1 MKSSKKVSILSLLVI
16 LSSLASCNGNL
27 PGSTA
32 SPVTP
37 NSTISPTTPKPTPSS
52 TVTKEEFNITTD
64 VDDGATISG
73 LPKKASEGDEVEFQV
88 ELKEEKEIS
97 YVTIDGEN
105 IITPENGVYKFV
117 MPAHAV
123 TVKAVTQDMRYAVNV
138 EQIAG
143 ATIAVSSTL
152 AKKGETI
159 KVRIA
164 ITDLTKESPMVKA
177 GDIDVPMALVENE
190 TKTFEG
196 SFVEP
201 GSDVSLLVTLSDA
214 PAEYTILD
222 KAGDGAV
229 VVNAPKTAKAGD
241 KVTFSMALDS
251 GFEFAGEVKVTAG
264 VNEVEVMANDDG
276 TYSFVMPA
284 SSVTISQETAASIY
298 KINATI
304 GEHLEVDVPDYATY
318 NSKVEFVV
326 PSTNEYE
333 VDKVTLDNVELVA
346 DEEGKYSFT
355 MKDKTV
361 SLVVTEKER
370 FAPIILNN
378 SKHLMM
384 TAYTHDEKANTYTP
398 VTQVR
403 WGEKLYIKVT
413 PKSGV
418 NEGDYGIDKLE
429 VKLGENDTRALYT
442 NSDGYYYNPSAV
454 VSDMTYGLQF
464 TLTEVE
470 AIFDANH
477 VIVGSHAGA
486 YINYSYSSGV
496 SLTKT
501 KSNLVADR
509 FGNISFPSSSYS
521 ATTTKITS
529 VDDTTKTFKMEST
542 DYEGGWTDN
551 GLIYIL
557 STSTY
562 NNLTYDLVFL
572 QGSTSSNL
580 ETEYLADSKDS
591 TPTKYIARLKND
603 TKDIYVYAEKTGSKK
618 ATISEITS
626 IQVAN
631 GLTSFTDEGAIF
643 KATIN
648 GEDKYFINRN
658 GLLADYSTTNPLT
671 LTGSLGTIT
680 TDGICNATVTKDGN
694 TIDATYSMDG
704 ESLTI
709 IIDGKKHTLKVDTTT
724 NTYQELKFSAGLYI
738 GGKVSSSHSY
748 YKMELTTDFKGKWES
763 GNSSAI
769 TFNDDQTFTFNS
781 YKVLL
786 SDNKDLALV
795 RESSN
800 TYLLSKDIT
809 EYSASSVGMEI
820 VGLTSGTLKTG
831 EKFVAD
837 IYDANTSSSSLV
849 KKAVYFD
856 GTNYVFGSIKNNT
869 AIDTKGISFIF
880 VTEDNHEINMKNN
893 NGALEIAIDVSGTY
907 TDTDTE
913 NNHGELILSN
923 DGTGTLN
930 NVAITYEVNSK
941 DEVTVKE
948 GNTTYTISLAN
959 STYTITNTE
968 VLVLPAFA
976 GQTFKGKID
985 YIYDDGYDYTD
996 SQTYDAY
1003 IKFSS
1008 SEKTLSFSAG
1018 DGASASNVEGGL
1030 YLNNKNVEYTYD
1042 ETSKE
1047 ITVALKYNN
1056 NAHTV
1061 VFVYDSTKNTLT
1073 PKSQV
1078 AFEGS
1083 ESFYIRAYSD
1093 YAFTK
1098 VA

>member
-27 PGSTA
+27 PGSAATPA
-32 SPVTP
+32 TP

-164 ITDLTKESPMVKA
+164 ITDSAKESPMVKA
-177 GDIDVPMALVENE
+177 GDIDVPMALVENG

-214 PAEYTILD
+214 PAEYAILD

-264 VNEVEVMANDDG
+264 DTEVEVMANDDG

-304 GEHLEVDVPDYATY
+304 GEHLDVDVPDYAAY

-346 DEEGKYSFT
+346 DEKGKYSFA
-355 MKDKTV
+355 MKDRAV
-361 SLVVTEKER
+361 NLVVTEKER
-370 FAPIILNN
+370 FAPVILNN
-378 SKHLMM
+378 SEHLMM
-384 TAYTHDEKANTYTP
+384 TAYTHDEEANTYTP
-398 VTQVR
+398 VTQVK

-413 PKSGV
+413 PKTGV
-418 NEGDYGIDKLE
+418 NEGDYGIDKVE
-429 VKLGENDTRALYT
+429 VKLSENDTRALYT

-454 VSDMTYGLQF
+454 VSNMTYGLQF

-470 AIFDANH
+470 PIFGANQ

-496 SLTKT
+496 SLAKT

-529 VDDTTKTFKMEST
+529 VDDTTKTFKMESS

-603 TKDIYVYAEKTGSKK
+603 TKDIYVYAEKTGGKK
-618 ATISEITS
+618 ATISEINS

-658 GLLADYSTTNPLT
+658 GLLTDYSTTNPLT

-694 TIDATYSMDG
+694 TINTTYSMDG

-709 IIDGKKHTLKVDTTT
+709 IIDGKKHTLKVDTAT

-748 YKMELTTDFKGKWES
+748 YKMQLTADFKGKWES
-763 GNSSAI
+763 GSNSAI
-769 TFNDDQTFTFNS
+769 TFNDDQTFTFSS

-795 RESSN
+795 RDSNN

-809 EYSASSVGMEI
+809 EYSSDSVGMEI
-820 VGLTSGTLKTG
+820 VGLTDGTLKTG

-869 AIDTKGISFIF
+869 TIDTKGTSFIF
-880 VTEDNHEINMKNN
+880 ITEDNHEISMKNN

-913 NNHGELILSN
+913 NNHGELILSK

-930 NVAITYEVNSK
+930 NVAITYEVTSK
-941 DEVTVKE
+941 DVITVKE

-968 VLVLPAFA
+968 ALVLPAFA

-985 YIYDDGYDYTD
+985 YFDEYSEEYDTVP
-996 SQTYDAY
+996 YDAY

-1008 SEKTLSFSAG
+1008 SGKTLSFSAG
-1018 DGASASNVEGGL
+1018 DGASASNVEGGE

-1047 ITVALKYNN
+1047 ITVALNGQ
-1056 NAHTV
+1056 TV

-1078 AFEGS
+1078 DFE
-1083 ESFYIRAYSD
+1083 ESFFIRTYSD

>member
-32 SPVTP
+32 TPTTP

-159 KVRIA
+159 KVRVA
-164 ITDLTKESPMVKA
+164 ITDSAKESPVVKA

-196 SFVEP
+196 SFVQP

-214 PAEYTILD
+214 PAEYAILD

-264 VNEVEVMANDDG
+264 DNKVEVMANDDG

-304 GEHLEVDVPDYATY
+304 GEHLEIDVPDYAAY

-346 DEEGKYSFT
+346 DEKGKYSFA
-355 MKDKTV
+355 MKERAV
-361 SLVVTEKER
+361 NLVVTEKER
-370 FAPIILNN
+370 FAPVILNN
-378 SKHLMM
+378 SEHLMM
-384 TAYTHDEKANTYTP
+384 TAYTHDEEANTYTP
-398 VTQVR
+398 VTQVK

-413 PKSGV
+413 PKAGV
-418 NEGDYGIDKLE
+418 NEGDYGIDKVE

-470 AIFDANH
+470 PIFGANH

-496 SLTKT
+496 SLAKT

-529 VDDTTKTFKMEST
+529 VDDITKTFKMEST
-542 DYEGGWTDN
+542 NYEGGWTDN

-603 TKDIYVYAEKTGSKK
+603 TKDIYVYAEKTGGKK

-658 GLLADYSTTNPLT
+658 GLLTDYSTTNPLT

-694 TIDATYSMDG
+694 TINTTYSMNG

-709 IIDGKKHTLKVDTTT
+709 IIDGKKHTLKVDTAT

-748 YKMELTTDFKGKWES
+748 YKMQLTTDFKGKWES
-763 GNSSAI
+763 GSNSAI
-769 TFNDDQTFTFNS
+769 TFNDDQTFTFSS

-795 RESSN
+795 RDSNN

-809 EYSASSVGMEI
+809 EYSSDSVGMEI
-820 VGLTSGTLKTG
+820 VGLTDGTLKTG

-869 AIDTKGISFIF
+869 TIDTKGTSFIF
-880 VTEDNHEINMKNN
+880 ITEDNHEISMKNN
-893 NGALEIAIDVSGTY
+893 NGALQIAIDVSGTY

-913 NNHGELILSN
+913 NNHGELILSK

-930 NVAITYEVNSK
+930 NVAITYEVTSK
-941 DEVTVKE
+941 DVITVKE

-968 VLVLPAFA
+968 ALVLPAFA

-985 YIYDDGYDYTD
+985 YFDEYSEEYDTVP
-996 SQTYDAY
+996 YDAY

-1008 SEKTLSFSAG
+1008 SGKTLSFSAG
-1018 DGASASNVEGGL
+1018 DGASASNVEGGE

-1047 ITVALKYNN
+1047 ITVALNGQ
-1056 NAHTV
+1056 TV
-1061 VFVYDSTKNTLT
+1061 VFVYDSAKNTLT

-1078 AFEGS
+1078 DFE
-1083 ESFYIRAYSD
+1083 ESFFIRTYPD

>member
-32 SPVTP
+32 TPATP

-159 KVRIA
+159 KVRVA
-164 ITDLTKESPMVKA
+164 ITDSAKESPVVKA

-196 SFVEP
+196 SFVQP

-214 PAEYTILD
+214 PAEYAILD

-264 VNEVEVMANDDG
+264 DNKVEVMANDDG

-304 GEHLEVDVPDYATY
+304 GEHLDVDVPDYAAY

-355 MKDKTV
+355 MKDRAV
-361 SLVVTEKER
+361 NLVVTEKER
-370 FAPIILNN
+370 FAPVILNN
-378 SKHLMM
+378 SEHLMM
-384 TAYTHDEKANTYTP
+384 TAYTHDEEANTYTP
-398 VTQVR
+398 VTQVK

-413 PKSGV
+413 PKTGV
-418 NEGDYGIDKLE
+418 NEGDYGIDKVE
-429 VKLGENDTRALYT
+429 VKLSENDTRALYT

-470 AIFDANH
+470 PIFGANH

-496 SLTKT
+496 SLAKT

-529 VDDTTKTFKMEST
+529 VDDTTKTFKMESS

-603 TKDIYVYAEKTGSKK
+603 TKDIYVYAEKTGGKK
-618 ATISEITS
+618 AIISEITS

-658 GLLADYSTTNPLT
+658 GLLTDYSTTNPLT
-671 LTGSLGTIT
+671 LTGSLGAIT

-694 TIDATYSMDG
+694 TINTTYSMDG

-709 IIDGKKHTLKVDTTT
+709 IIDGKKHTLKVDTAT

-748 YKMELTTDFKGKWES
+748 YKMQLTTDFKGKWES
-763 GNSSAI
+763 GSNSAI
-769 TFNDDQTFTFNS
+769 TFNDDQTFTFSS

-795 RESSN
+795 RDSNN

-809 EYSASSVGMEI
+809 EYSSDSVGMEI
-820 VGLTSGTLKTG
+820 VGLTDGTLKTG

-869 AIDTKGISFIF
+869 TIDTKGTSFIF
-880 VTEDNHEINMKNN
+880 VTEDNHEISMKNN

-913 NNHGELILSN
+913 NNHGELILSK

-930 NVAITYEVNSK
+930 NVAITYEVTSK
-941 DEVTVKE
+941 DVITVKE

-968 VLVLPAFA
+968 ALVLPAFA

-985 YIYDDGYDYTD
+985 YFDEYSEEYDTVP
-996 SQTYDAY
+996 YDAY

-1008 SEKTLSFSAG
+1008 SGKTLSFSAG
-1018 DGASASNVEGGL
+1018 DGASASNVEGGE

-1047 ITVALKYNN
+1047 ITVALNGQ
-1056 NAHTV
+1056 TV
-1061 VFVYDSTKNTLT
+1061 VFVYDSNKNTLT

-1078 AFEGS
+1078 DFE
-1083 ESFYIRAYSD
+1083 ESFFIRTYSD

>member
-1 MKSSKKVSILSLLVI
+1 MKNSKKVSILSLLVI

-27 PGSTA
+27 PGSTT
-32 SPVTP
+32 SPATP

-159 KVRIA
+159 KVRVA
-164 ITDLTKESPMVKA
+164 ITDSAKESPVVKA

-196 SFVEP
+196 SFVQP

-214 PAEYTILD
+214 PAEYAILD
-222 KAGDGAV
+222 KAGDSAV

-264 VNEVEVMANDDG
+264 DNKVEVMANDDG

-304 GEHLEVDVPDYATY
+304 GEHLEIDVPDYAAY

-346 DEEGKYSFT
+346 DEKGKYSFT
-355 MKDKTV
+355 MKERAV
-361 SLVVTEKER
+361 NLVVTEKER
-370 FAPIILNN
+370 FAPVILNN
-378 SKHLMM
+378 SEHLMM
-384 TAYTHDEKANTYTP
+384 TAYTHDEEANTYTP
-398 VTQVR
+398 VTQVK

-413 PKSGV
+413 PKAGV
-418 NEGDYGIDKLE
+418 NEGDYGIDKVE

-470 AIFDANH
+470 PIFGANH

-496 SLTKT
+496 SLAKT

-529 VDDTTKTFKMEST
+529 VDDITKTFKMEST
-542 DYEGGWTDN
+542 NYEGGWTDN

-603 TKDIYVYAEKTGSKK
+603 TKDIYVYAEKTGGKK

-658 GLLADYSTTNPLT
+658 GLLTDYSTTNPLT

-694 TIDATYSMDG
+694 TINTTYSMNG

-709 IIDGKKHTLKVDTTT
+709 IIDGKKHTLKVDTAT

-748 YKMELTTDFKGKWES
+748 YKMQLTTDFKGKWES
-763 GNSSAI
+763 GSNSAI
-769 TFNDDQTFTFNS
+769 TFNDDQTFTFSS

-795 RESSN
+795 RDSNN

-809 EYSASSVGMEI
+809 EYSSDSVGMEI
-820 VGLTSGTLKTG
+820 VGLTDGTLKTG

-869 AIDTKGISFIF
+869 TIDTKGTSFIF
-880 VTEDNHEINMKNN
+880 ITEDNHEISMKNN
-893 NGALEIAIDVSGTY
+893 NGALQIAIDVSGTY

-913 NNHGELILSN
+913 NNHGELILSK

-930 NVAITYEVNSK
+930 NVAITYEVTSK
-941 DEVTVKE
+941 DVITVKE

-968 VLVLPAFA
+968 ALVLPAFA

-985 YIYDDGYDYTD
+985 YFDEYSEEYDTVP
-996 SQTYDAY
+996 YDAY

-1008 SEKTLSFSAG
+1008 SGKTLSFSAG
-1018 DGASASNVEGGL
+1018 DGASASNVEGGE

-1047 ITVALKYNN
+1047 ITVALNGQ
-1056 NAHTV
+1056 TV

-1078 AFEGS
+1078 DFE
-1083 ESFYIRAYSD
+1083 ESFFIRTYPD

>member
-27 PGSTA
+27 PGSTT
-32 SPVTP
+32 SPATP

-73 LPKKASEGDEVEFQV
+73 LPEKASEGDEVEFQV

-164 ITDLTKESPMVKA
+164 ITDSAKESPVVKA
-177 GDIDVPMALVENE
+177 GDIDVPMALVENG

-196 SFVEP
+196 SFVQP

-214 PAEYTILD
+214 PAEYAILD

-264 VNEVEVMANDDG
+264 DNKVEVMANDDG

-304 GEHLEVDVPDYATY
+304 GEHLEIDVPDYAAY

-346 DEEGKYSFT
+346 DEKGKYSFA
-355 MKDKTV
+355 MKDRAV
-361 SLVVTEKER
+361 NLVVTEKER
-370 FAPIILNN
+370 FAPVILNN
-378 SKHLMM
+378 SEHLMM
-384 TAYTHDEKANTYTP
+384 TAYTHDEEANTYTP
-398 VTQVR
+398 VTQVK

-413 PKSGV
+413 PKAGV
-418 NEGDYGIDKLE
+418 NEGDYGIDKVE

-470 AIFDANH
+470 PIFGANH

-496 SLTKT
+496 SLAKT

-529 VDDTTKTFKMEST
+529 VDDITKTFKMEST
-542 DYEGGWTDN
+542 NYEGGWTDN

-603 TKDIYVYAEKTGSKK
+603 TKDIYVYAEKTGGKK
-618 ATISEITS
+618 ATISEINS

-658 GLLADYSTTNPLT
+658 GLLTDYSTTNPLT
-671 LTGSLGTIT
+671 LTGSLGTII
-680 TDGICNATVTKDGN
+680 TDGVCNATVTKDGS
-694 TIDATYSMDG
+694 TIDTTYSMDG

-709 IIDGKKHTLKVDTTT
+709 IIDGKMHTLKVDAAT

-748 YKMELTTDFKGKWES
+748 YKMQLTADFKGKWES
-763 GNSSAI
+763 GSNSAI
-769 TFNDDQTFTFNS
+769 TFNDDQTFTFSS

-795 RESSN
+795 RDSNN

-809 EYSASSVGMEI
+809 EYSSDSVGMEI

-869 AIDTKGISFIF
+869 TIDTKGTSFIF
-880 VTEDNHEINMKNN
+880 ITEDNHEISMKNN

-913 NNHGELILSN
+913 NNHGELILSK

-930 NVAITYEVNSK
+930 NVAITYEVTSK
-941 DEVTVKE
+941 DVITVKE

-968 VLVLPAFA
+968 ALVLPAFA

-985 YIYDDGYDYTD
+985 YFDEYSEEYDTVP
-996 SQTYDAY
+996 YDAY

-1008 SEKTLSFSAG
+1008 SGKTLSFSAG
-1018 DGASASNVEGGL
+1018 DGASASNVEGGE

-1047 ITVALKYNN
+1047 ITVALNGQ
-1056 NAHTV
+1056 TV

-1078 AFEGS
+1078 DFE
-1083 ESFYIRAYSD
+1083 ESFFIRTYSD

>member
-32 SPVTP
+32 SPATP

-138 EQIAG
+138 EQIVG

-159 KVRIA
+159 KVRVA
-164 ITDLTKESPMVKA
+164 ITDSTKESPMVKA

-201 GSDVSLLVTLSDA
+201 GSEVSLLVTLSDA
-214 PAEYTILD
+214 PAEYAILD

-264 VNEVEVMANDDG
+264 DNEVEVIANDDG

-284 SSVTISQETAASIY
+284 SSVTISQETTESIY

-304 GEHLEVDVPDYATY
+304 GEHLEVDVPDYAAY

-355 MKDKTV
+355 MKDRAV

-370 FAPIILNN
+370 FAPIVLNN
-378 SKHLMM
+378 SEHLMM
-384 TAYTHDEKANTYTP
+384 TAYKHDEEANTYTP

-413 PKSGV
+413 PKAGV
-418 NEGDYGIDKLE
+418 NEGDYGIDKVE
-429 VKLGENDTRALYT
+429 VKLSDNDTRALYT
-442 NSDGYYYNPSAV
+442 NSDGYYYNSSAV

-470 AIFDANH
+470 PIFGVNH

-496 SLTKT
+496 SLAKT

-529 VDDTTKTFKMEST
+529 ADDTTKTFKMEST
-542 DYEGGWTDN
+542 NYEGGWTDN

-557 STSTY
+557 STSIY

-643 KATIN
+643 KATIK

-658 GLLADYSTTNPLT
+658 GLLTDYSTTNPLT
-671 LTGSLGTIT
+671 LTGSLGTIA
-680 TDGICNATVTKDGN
+680 TDGICNATVTKDDN
-694 TIDATYSMDG
+694 TINTTYSMDG

-709 IIDGKKHTLKVDTTT
+709 IIDGKEHTLKVDIAT

-763 GNSSAI
+763 GSNSVI
-769 TFNDDQTFTFNS
+769 TFNDDQTFTFSS

-795 RESSN
+795 RDGNN
-800 TYLLSKDIT
+800 TYLLSKNIT
-809 EYSASSVGMEI
+809 TYSASSVGMEI
-820 VGLTSGTLKTG
+820 VGLTDGTLKTG

-869 AIDTKGISFIF
+869 TIDTKGTSFIF
-880 VTEDNHEINMKNN
+880 VTEDNHEISMKNN

-930 NVAITYEVNSK
+930 NVAITYEVTSK
-941 DEVTVKE
+941 DVITVKQ
-948 GNTTYTISLAN
+948 GNTTYTISLVN

-968 VLVLPAFA
+968 ALTLPAFA
-976 GQTFKGKID
+976 GQTFQGKID
-985 YIYDDGYDYTD
+985 YYYDDGYDD
-996 SQTYDAY
+996 GGLETYDAY

-1018 DGASASNVEGGL
+1018 DGASASNVEGGQ

-1061 VFVYDSTKNTLT
+1061 VFVYDPTNNTLT

-1078 AFEGS
+1078 EFG
-1083 ESFYIRAYSD
+1083 SFYIRTYSD
-1093 YAFTK
+1093 FAFNK

>member
-27 PGSTA
+27 PGSTV
-32 SPVTP
+32 SPATP

-159 KVRIA
+159 KVRVA
-164 ITDLTKESPMVKA
+164 ITDSTKESPMVKA

-264 VNEVEVMANDDG
+264 GNEVEVMTNDDG

-304 GEHLEVDVPDYATY
+304 GEHLEVDVPDYAAY

-355 MKDKTV
+355 MKDRAV

-370 FAPIILNN
+370 FAPIILND
-378 SKHLMM
+378 SKHLTM

-413 PKSGV
+413 PKAGV
-418 NEGDYGIDKLE
+418 NEGDYGIDKVE

-496 SLTKT
+496 SLAKT

-658 GLLADYSTTNPLT
+658 GLLTDYSTTNPLT

-680 TDGICNATVTKDGN
+680 TDGICNATVTKDDN
-694 TIDATYSMDG
+694 TINTTYSIDG

-709 IIDGKKHTLKVDTTT
+709 IIDGKEHTLKVDIAT

-748 YKMELTTDFKGKWES
+748 YKMQLTTDFKGKWES
-763 GNSSAI
+763 GSNSAI
-769 TFNDDQTFTFNS
+769 TFNDDQTFTFSS

-795 RESSN
+795 RDSSN

-809 EYSASSVGMEI
+809 TYSASNVGMEI
-820 VGLTSGTLKTG
+820 VGLTNGALKTG

-869 AIDTKGISFIF
+869 TIDTKGTSFIF
-880 VTEDNHEINMKNN
+880 VTEDNHEISMKNN

-913 NNHGELILSN
+913 NNHGELILSK

-930 NVAITYEVNSK
+930 NVAITYEVTSK
-941 DEVTVKE
+941 DVITVKQ
-948 GNTTYTISLAN
+948 GNTTYTISLVN

-968 VLVLPAFA
+968 ALTLPAFA

-985 YIYDDGYDYTD
+985 YYYDDGYDD
-996 SQTYDAY
+996 GGLETYDAY

-1018 DGASASNVEGGL
+1018 SGASASNVEGGE

-1047 ITVALKYNN
+1047 ITVALKDNN
-1056 NAHTV
+1056 SAHTV

-1083 ESFYIRAYSD
+1083 ESFYIRKD
-1093 YAFTK
+1093 PEFAFKK
-1098 VA
+1098 V

>member
-27 PGSTA
+27 PGSTT
-32 SPVTP
+32 SPATP

-159 KVRIA
+159 KVRVA
-164 ITDLTKESPMVKA
+164 ITDSAKESPVVKA

-196 SFVEP
+196 SFVQP

-214 PAEYTILD
+214 PAEYAILD

-241 KVTFSMALDS
+241 KITFSMALDS

-264 VNEVEVMANDDG
+264 DNKVEVMANDDG

-304 GEHLEVDVPDYATY
+304 GEHLEIDVPDYAAY

-346 DEEGKYSFT
+346 DEKGKYSFA
-355 MKDKTV
+355 MKDRAV
-361 SLVVTEKER
+361 NLVVTEKER
-370 FAPIILNN
+370 FAPVILNN
-378 SKHLMM
+378 SEHLMM
-384 TAYTHDEKANTYTP
+384 TAYTHDEEANTYTP

-413 PKSGV
+413 PKTGV
-418 NEGDYGIDKLE
+418 NEGDYGIDKVE
-429 VKLGENDTRALYT
+429 VKLSENDTRALYT

-454 VSDMTYGLQF
+454 VSNMTYGLQF

-470 AIFDANH
+470 PIFGANH

-496 SLTKT
+496 SLAKT

-529 VDDTTKTFKMEST
+529 VDDTTKTFKMESS

-603 TKDIYVYAEKTGSKK
+603 TKDIYVYAEKTGGKK

-694 TIDATYSMDG
+694 TINTTYSMDG

-709 IIDGKKHTLKVDTTT
+709 IIDGKKHTLKVDTAT

-748 YKMELTTDFKGKWES
+748 YKMQLTTDFKGKWES
-763 GNSSAI
+763 GSNSAI
-769 TFNDDQTFTFNS
+769 TFNDDQTFTFSS

-795 RESSN
+795 RDSNN

-809 EYSASSVGMEI
+809 EYSSDSVGMEI

-869 AIDTKGISFIF
+869 TIDTKGTSFIF
-880 VTEDNHEINMKNN
+880 ITEDNHEISMKNN

-913 NNHGELILSN
+913 NNHGELILSK

-930 NVAITYEVNSK
+930 NVAITYEVTSK
-941 DEVTVKE
+941 DVITVKE

-968 VLVLPAFA
+968 ALVLPAFA

-985 YIYDDGYDYTD
+985 YFDEYSEEYDTVP
-996 SQTYDAY
+996 YDAY

-1008 SEKTLSFSAG
+1008 SGKTLSFSAG
-1018 DGASASNVEGGL
+1018 DGASASNVEGGE

-1047 ITVALKYNN
+1047 ITVALNGQ
-1056 NAHTV
+1056 TV
-1061 VFVYDSTKNTLT
+1061 VFVYDPTKNTLT

-1078 AFEGS
+1078 DFE
-1083 ESFYIRAYSD
+1083 ESFFIRTYSD

>member
-32 SPVTP
+32 SPITP

-159 KVRIA
+159 KVRVA
-164 ITDLTKESPMVKA
+164 ITDLTKESPVVKA
-177 GDIDVPMALVENE
+177 GDIDVPMALVENG

-264 VNEVEVMANDDG
+264 DNEVEVMTNDDG

-304 GEHLEVDVPDYATY
+304 GEHLEVDVPDYAAY

-346 DEEGKYSFT
+346 DDEGKYSFT
-355 MKDKTV
+355 MKDRAV

-370 FAPIILNN
+370 FAPIILND

-413 PKSGV
+413 PKAGV

-496 SLTKT
+496 SLAKT

-591 TPTKYIARLKND
+591 TPTKYIAKLKND
-603 TKDIYVYAEKTGSKK
+603 TKDIYVYAEKTSGKK

-643 KATIN
+643 KATIK

-658 GLLADYSTTNPLT
+658 GLLTDYSTTNPLT

-680 TDGICNATVTKDGN
+680 TDGICNATVTKDDN
-694 TIDATYSMDG
+694 TINTTYSIDG

-709 IIDGKKHTLKVDTTT
+709 IIDGKEHTLKVDTTT

-748 YKMELTTDFKGKWES
+748 YKMQLTTDFKGKWES
-763 GNSSAI
+763 GSNSTI
-769 TFNDDQTFTFNS
+769 TFNNDQTFTFSS

-795 RESSN
+795 RDGNN

-809 EYSASSVGMEI
+809 TYSASSVGMEI
-820 VGLTSGTLKTG
+820 VGLTNGTLKTG

-849 KKAVYFD
+849 KKAIYFD

-869 AIDTKGISFIF
+869 TIDTKGTSFIF
-880 VTEDNHEINMKNN
+880 VTEDNHEISMKNN

-913 NNHGELILSN
+913 NNHGELILSK

-930 NVAITYEVNSK
+930 NVAITYEVTSK
-941 DEVTVKE
+941 DVITVKQ
-948 GNTTYTISLAN
+948 GNTTYTISLVN

-968 VLVLPAFA
+968 ALTLPAFA
-976 GQTFKGKID
+976 GQTFQGKID
-985 YIYDDGYDYTD
+985 YYYDDGYDD
-996 SQTYDAY
+996 GGLETYDAY

-1018 DGASASNVEGGL
+1018 SGASASNVEGGE

-1047 ITVALKYNN
+1047 ITVALKDNN
-1056 NAHTV
+1056 SAHTV

-1083 ESFYIRAYSD
+1083 ESFYIRKD
-1093 YAFTK
+1093 PEFAFTK

>member
-16 LSSLASCNGNL
+16 LSSLASCNGHL

-52 TVTKEEFNITTD
+52 TVAKEEFNITTD

-105 IITPENGVYKFV
+105 IITPEKGVYKFV

-164 ITDLTKESPMVKA
+164 ITDSTKESPVVKA
-177 GDIDVPMALVENE
+177 GDIDVPMALVKNE

-214 PAEYTILD
+214 PAEYAILD
-222 KAGDGAV
+222 KADDGAV

-264 VNEVEVMANDDG
+264 ANEVEVMTNDDG

-304 GEHLEVDVPDYATY
+304 DEHLEVDVPDYAAY

-355 MKDKTV
+355 MKDRAV

-370 FAPIILNN
+370 FAPVTLNN

-384 TAYTHDEKANTYTP
+384 TAYTHDEEANTYTP

-413 PKSGV
+413 PKAGV
-418 NEGDYGIDKLE
+418 NEGDYGIDKVE

-486 YINYSYSSGV
+486 YINYTYSSGV
-496 SLTKT
+496 SLVKT

-509 FGNISFPSSSYS
+509 FGNISFPTSYS
-521 ATTTKITS
+521 STTTKITS
-529 VDDTTKTFKMEST
+529 VDDTTKTFKMDTS

-562 NNLTYDLVFL
+562 SNLANDLVFL

-591 TPTKYIARLKND
+591 TPTKYITRLKND

-658 GLLADYSTTNPLT
+658 GLLTDYSTTNPLT

-680 TDGICNATVTKDGN
+680 TDGICNATVTKDSS
-694 TIDATYSMDG
+694 TIDTTYSIDG

-709 IIDGKKHTLKVDTTT
+709 IIDGKEHTLKVDTTT

-748 YKMELTTDFKGKWES
+748 YKMQLTTDFKGKWES
-763 GNSSAI
+763 ASNSAI
-769 TFNDDQTFTFNS
+769 TFNDDQTFTFSS

-795 RESSN
+795 RDSNN

-809 EYSASSVGMEI
+809 EYSSDSVGMEI
-820 VGLTSGTLKTG
+820 VGLTNGTLKTG

-856 GTNYVFGSIKNNT
+856 GSNYVFGSIKNNT
-869 AIDTKGISFIF
+869 TIDTKGTSFIF
-880 VTEDNHEINMKNN
+880 VTEDNHEISMKNN

-913 NNHGELILSN
+913 NNHGELILSK

-930 NVAITYEVNSK
+930 NVAITYEVTSK
-941 DEVTVKE
+941 DVITVKQ
-948 GNTTYTISLAN
+948 GNTTYTISLVN

-968 VLVLPAFA
+968 ALTLPAFA
-976 GQTFKGKID
+976 GQTFQGKID
-985 YIYDDGYDYTD
+985 YYYDDGYDD
-996 SQTYDAY
+996 GGLETYDAY

-1018 DGASASNVEGGL
+1018 SGASASNVEGGE

-1047 ITVALKYNN
+1047 ITVALKDNN
-1056 NAHTV
+1056 SAHTV

-1083 ESFYIRAYSD
+1083 ESFYIRKD
-1093 YAFTK
+1093 PEFAFKK
-1098 VA
+1098 V

>member
-1 MKSSKKVSILSLLVI
+1 MKNSKKVSILSLLVI

-27 PGSTA
+27 PGSTT
-32 SPVTP
+32 SPATP

-159 KVRIA
+159 KVRVA
-164 ITDLTKESPMVKA
+164 ITDSAKESPVVKA

-196 SFVEP
+196 SFVQP

-214 PAEYTILD
+214 PAEYAILD

-264 VNEVEVMANDDG
+264 DNKVEVMANDDG

-304 GEHLEVDVPDYATY
+304 GEHLEIDVPDYAAY

-346 DEEGKYSFT
+346 DEKGKYSFA
-355 MKDKTV
+355 MKDRAV
-361 SLVVTEKER
+361 NLVVTEKER
-370 FAPIILNN
+370 FAPVILNN
-378 SKHLMM
+378 SEHLMM
-384 TAYTHDEKANTYTP
+384 TAYTHDEEANTYTP
-398 VTQVR
+398 VTQVK

-413 PKSGV
+413 PKAGV
-418 NEGDYGIDKLE
+418 NEGDYGIDKVE

-470 AIFDANH
+470 PIFGANH

-496 SLTKT
+496 SLAKT

-529 VDDTTKTFKMEST
+529 VDDITKTFKMEST
-542 DYEGGWTDN
+542 NYEGGWTDN

-603 TKDIYVYAEKTGSKK
+603 TKDIYVYAEKTGGKK

-658 GLLADYSTTNPLT
+658 GLLTDYSTTNPLT
-671 LTGSLGTIT
+671 LTGSLGTII
-680 TDGICNATVTKDGN
+680 TDGVCNATVTKDGS
-694 TIDATYSMDG
+694 TIDTTYSMDG

-709 IIDGKKHTLKVDTTT
+709 IIDGKMHTLKVDAAT

-748 YKMELTTDFKGKWES
+748 YKMQLTADFKGKWES
-763 GNSSAI
+763 GSNSAI
-769 TFNDDQTFTFNS
+769 TFNDDQTFTFSS

-795 RESSN
+795 RDSNN

-809 EYSASSVGMEI
+809 EYSSDSVGMEI

-869 AIDTKGISFIF
+869 TIDTKGTSFIF
-880 VTEDNHEINMKNN
+880 ITEDNHEISMKNN

-913 NNHGELILSN
+913 NNHGELILSK

-930 NVAITYEVNSK
+930 NVAITYEVTSK
-941 DEVTVKE
+941 DVITVKE

-968 VLVLPAFA
+968 ALVLPAFA

-985 YIYDDGYDYTD
+985 YFDEYSEEYDTVP
-996 SQTYDAY
+996 YDAY

-1008 SEKTLSFSAG
+1008 SGKTLSFSAG
-1018 DGASASNVEGGL
+1018 DGASASNVEGGE

-1047 ITVALKYNN
+1047 ITVALNGQ
-1056 NAHTV
+1056 TV

-1078 AFEGS
+1078 DFE
-1083 ESFYIRAYSD
+1083 ESFFIRTYSD

>member
-1 MKSSKKVSILSLLVI
+1 
-16 LSSLASCNGNL
+16 
-27 PGSTA
+27 
-32 SPVTP
+32 
-37 NSTISPTTPKPTPSS
+37 
-52 TVTKEEFNITTD
+52 
-64 VDDGATISG
+64 
-73 LPKKASEGDEVEFQV
+73 
-88 ELKEEKEIS
+88 
-97 YVTIDGEN
+97 
-105 IITPENGVYKFV
+105 
-117 MPAHAV
+117 
-123 TVKAVTQDMRYAVNV
+123 
-138 EQIAG
+138 
-143 ATIAVSSTL
+143 
-152 AKKGETI
+152 
-159 KVRIA
+159 
-164 ITDLTKESPMVKA
+164 MVKA

-196 SFVEP
+196 SFFEP

-214 PAEYTILD
+214 PAEYAILD

-264 VNEVEVMANDDG
+264 DNKVEVMANDDG

-304 GEHLEVDVPDYATY
+304 GEHLEVDVPDYAAY

-346 DEEGKYSFT
+346 DEEGKYSFA
-355 MKDKTV
+355 MKDRAV
-361 SLVVTEKER
+361 NLVVTEKER
-370 FAPIILNN
+370 FAPVILNN
-378 SKHLMM
+378 SEHLMM
-384 TAYTHDEKANTYTP
+384 TAYTHDEEANTYTP

-413 PKSGV
+413 PKAGV
-418 NEGDYGIDKLE
+418 NEGDYGIDKVE

-470 AIFDANH
+470 PIFGANH

-486 YINYSYSSGV
+486 YINYTSSSGV
-496 SLTKT
+496 SLAKT

-509 FGNISFPSSSYS
+509 FGNISFPTSYS
-521 ATTTKITS
+521 TTTTKITS
-529 VDDTTKTFKMEST
+529 VDDTTKTFKMESS

-557 STSTY
+557 PTSTY
-562 NNLTYDLVFL
+562 SNLTYDLVFL

-603 TKDIYVYAEKTGSKK
+603 TKDIYVYAEKTSGKK

-631 GLTSFTDEGAIF
+631 GLTSFTDESAIF

-658 GLLADYSTTNPLT
+658 GLLTDYSTTNPLT

-680 TDGICNATVTKDGN
+680 TDGVCNATVTKGGN
-694 TIDATYSMDG
+694 TIDTTYSMDG

-709 IIDGKKHTLKVDTTT
+709 IIDGKKHTLKVDTAT

-748 YKMELTTDFKGKWES
+748 YKMQLTTDFKGKWES
-763 GNSSAI
+763 GSNSAI
-769 TFNDDQTFTFNS
+769 TFNNDQTFTFSS

-795 RESSN
+795 RDSNN

-809 EYSASSVGMEI
+809 EYSSDSVGMEI
-820 VGLTSGTLKTG
+820 VGLTNGALKTG

-837 IYDANTSSSSLV
+837 IYDANTSSSSHV

-869 AIDTKGISFIF
+869 TIDTKGTSFIF
-880 VTEDNHEINMKNN
+880 ITEDNHEISMKNN

-913 NNHGELILSN
+913 NNHGELILSK

-941 DEVTVKE
+941 DVITVKE

-968 VLVLPAFA
+968 ALVLPAFA
-976 GQTFKGKID
+976 GQTFQGKID
-985 YIYDDGYDYTD
+985 YFDEYSEEYDTVP
-996 SQTYDAY
+996 YDAY

-1008 SEKTLSFSAG
+1008 SGKTLSFSAG
-1018 DGASASNVEGGL
+1018 DGASASNVEGGE

-1047 ITVALKYNN
+1047 ITVALNGQ
-1056 NAHTV
+1056 TV

-1078 AFEGS
+1078 DFE
-1083 ESFYIRAYSD
+1083 ESFFIRTYAD
-1093 YAFTK
+1093 YAFAK
-1098 VA
+1098 LA

>member
-1 MKSSKKVSILSLLVI
+1 
-16 LSSLASCNGNL
+16 
-27 PGSTA
+27 
-32 SPVTP
+32 
-37 NSTISPTTPKPTPSS
+37 
-52 TVTKEEFNITTD
+52 
-64 VDDGATISG
+64 
-73 LPKKASEGDEVEFQV
+73 
-88 ELKEEKEIS
+88 
-97 YVTIDGEN
+97 
-105 IITPENGVYKFV
+105 

-164 ITDLTKESPMVKA
+164 ITDSTKESPMVKA

-251 GFEFAGEVKVTAG
+251 GFEFAGEVKVTASDT
-264 VNEVEVMANDDG
+264 EVEVMANDDG

-284 SSVTISQETAASIY
+284 SSVTISQKTTASIY

-304 GEHLEVDVPDYATY
+304 GEHLEVDVPDYAAY

-355 MKDKTV
+355 MKDRAV

-370 FAPIILNN
+370 FAPVILNN

-384 TAYTHDEKANTYTP
+384 TAYTHDKEANTYTP

-413 PKSGV
+413 PKAGV
-418 NEGDYGIDKLE
+418 NEGDYGIDKVE

-470 AIFDANH
+470 PIFDANH

-486 YINYSYSSGV
+486 YINYTYSSGV

-509 FGNISFPSSSYS
+509 FGNISFPSSYS
-521 ATTTKITS
+521 TTTTKITS

-603 TKDIYVYAEKTGSKK
+603 TKDIYVYAEKTGSK
-618 ATISEITS
+618 
-626 IQVAN
+626 
-631 GLTSFTDEGAIF
+631 
-643 KATIN
+643 
-648 GEDKYFINRN
+648 
-658 GLLADYSTTNPLT
+658 
-671 LTGSLGTIT
+671 
-680 TDGICNATVTKDGN
+680 
-694 TIDATYSMDG
+694 
-704 ESLTI
+704 
-709 IIDGKKHTLKVDTTT
+709 
-724 NTYQELKFSAGLYI
+724 
-738 GGKVSSSHSY
+738 
-748 YKMELTTDFKGKWES
+748 
-763 GNSSAI
+763 
-769 TFNDDQTFTFNS
+769 
-781 YKVLL
+781 
-786 SDNKDLALV
+786 
-795 RESSN
+795 
-800 TYLLSKDIT
+800 
-809 EYSASSVGMEI
+809 
-820 VGLTSGTLKTG
+820 
-831 EKFVAD
+831 
-837 IYDANTSSSSLV
+837 
-849 KKAVYFD
+849 
-856 GTNYVFGSIKNNT
+856 
-869 AIDTKGISFIF
+869 
-880 VTEDNHEINMKNN
+880 
-893 NGALEIAIDVSGTY
+893 
-907 TDTDTE
+907 
-913 NNHGELILSN
+913 
-923 DGTGTLN
+923 
-930 NVAITYEVNSK
+930 
-941 DEVTVKE
+941 
-948 GNTTYTISLAN
+948 
-959 STYTITNTE
+959 
-968 VLVLPAFA
+968 
-976 GQTFKGKID
+976 
-985 YIYDDGYDYTD
+985 
-996 SQTYDAY
+996 
-1003 IKFSS
+1003 
-1008 SEKTLSFSAG
+1008 
-1018 DGASASNVEGGL
+1018 
-1030 YLNNKNVEYTYD
+1030 
-1042 ETSKE
+1042 
-1047 ITVALKYNN
+1047 
-1056 NAHTV
+1056 
-1061 VFVYDSTKNTLT
+1061 
-1073 PKSQV
+1073 
-1078 AFEGS
+1078 
-1083 ESFYIRAYSD
+1083 IR
-1093 YAFTK
+1093 
-1098 VA
+1098 

>member
-1 MKSSKKVSILSLLVI
+1 MKNSKKVSILSLLVI

-27 PGSTA
+27 PGSTT
-32 SPVTP
+32 SPATP

-159 KVRIA
+159 KVRVA
-164 ITDLTKESPMVKA
+164 ITDSAKESPVVKA

-196 SFVEP
+196 SFVQP

-214 PAEYTILD
+214 PAEYAILD

-264 VNEVEVMANDDG
+264 DNKVEVMANDDG

-304 GEHLEVDVPDYATY
+304 GEHLEIDVPDYAAY

-346 DEEGKYSFT
+346 DEKGKYSFA
-355 MKDKTV
+355 MKDRAV
-361 SLVVTEKER
+361 NLVVTEKER
-370 FAPIILNN
+370 FAPVILNN
-378 SKHLMM
+378 SEHLMM
-384 TAYTHDEKANTYTP
+384 TAYTHDEEANTYTP
-398 VTQVR
+398 VTQVK

-413 PKSGV
+413 PKAGV
-418 NEGDYGIDKLE
+418 NEGDYGIDKVE

-470 AIFDANH
+470 PIFGANH

-496 SLTKT
+496 SLAKT

-529 VDDTTKTFKMEST
+529 VDDITKTFKMEST
-542 DYEGGWTDN
+542 NYEGGWTDN

-603 TKDIYVYAEKTGSKK
+603 TKDIYVYAEKTGGKK

-658 GLLADYSTTNPLT
+658 GLLTDYSTTNPLT
-671 LTGSLGTIT
+671 LTGSLGTII
-680 TDGICNATVTKDGN
+680 TDGVCNATVTKDGS
-694 TIDATYSMDG
+694 TIDTTYSMDG

-709 IIDGKKHTLKVDTTT
+709 IIDGKMHTLKVDAAT

-748 YKMELTTDFKGKWES
+748 YKMQLTADFKGKWES
-763 GNSSAI
+763 GSNSAI
-769 TFNDDQTFTFNS
+769 TFNDDQTFTFSS

-795 RESSN
+795 RDSNN

-809 EYSASSVGMEI
+809 EYSSDSVGMEI

-869 AIDTKGISFIF
+869 TIDTKGTSFIF
-880 VTEDNHEINMKNN
+880 ITEDNHEISMKNN

-913 NNHGELILSN
+913 NNHGELILSK

-930 NVAITYEVNSK
+930 NVAITYEVTSK
-941 DEVTVKE
+941 DVITVKE

-968 VLVLPAFA
+968 ALVLPAFA

-985 YIYDDGYDYTD
+985 YFDEYSEEYDTVP
-996 SQTYDAY
+996 YDAY

-1008 SEKTLSFSAG
+1008 SGKTLSFSAG
-1018 DGASASNVEGGL
+1018 DGASASNVEGGE

-1047 ITVALKYNN
+1047 ITVALNGQ
-1056 NAHTV
+1056 TV
-1061 VFVYDSTKNTLT
+1061 VFVYDSAKNTLT

-1078 AFEGS
+1078 DFE
-1083 ESFYIRAYSD
+1083 ESFFIRTYSD

>member
-16 LSSLASCNGNL
+16 LSSLASCNDNL

-32 SPVTP
+32 SPATP

-164 ITDLTKESPMVKA
+164 ITDSTKESPMVKA

-264 VNEVEVMANDDG
+264 DNEVEVMTNDDG

-304 GEHLEVDVPDYATY
+304 GEHLEVVVPDYAAY

-355 MKDKTV
+355 MKDRAV

-370 FAPIILNN
+370 FAPIVLND

-384 TAYTHDEKANTYTP
+384 TAYTHDEEANTYTT

-413 PKSGV
+413 PKPGV
-418 NEGDYGIDKLE
+418 NEGNYGIEKLE

-470 AIFDANH
+470 PIFDANH

-529 VDDTTKTFKMEST
+529 VDDTTKTFKMESA

-551 GLIYIL
+551 GLIYL
-557 STSTY
+557 TSTY

-648 GEDKYFINRN
+648 GEDKYCINRN

-671 LTGSLGTIT
+671 LTGSLGTIN

-694 TIDATYSMDG
+694 TIDTTYSMDG

-763 GNSSAI
+763 KSSSAI

-809 EYSASSVGMEI
+809 TYSADSVGMEI
-820 VGLTSGTLKTG
+820 VGLTNGTLKTG

-869 AIDTKGISFIF
+869 TIDTKGISFIF
-880 VTEDNHEINMKNN
+880 VTEDNHEISMKNN

-941 DEVTVKE
+941 DEITVKE

-959 STYTITNTE
+959 STYTITNTK

-985 YIYDDGYDYTD
+985 YVDEYDDEYG
-996 SQTYDAY
+996 SETYDAY

-1061 VFVYDSTKNTLT
+1061 VFVYDSTKNTLA

-1078 AFEGS
+1078 TFG
-1083 ESFYIRAYSD
+1083 SFYIRTYSD

>member
-1 MKSSKKVSILSLLVI
+1 M
-16 LSSLASCNGNL
+16 
-27 PGSTA
+27 
-32 SPVTP
+32 
-37 NSTISPTTPKPTPSS
+37 
-52 TVTKEEFNITTD
+52 
-64 VDDGATISG
+64 
-73 LPKKASEGDEVEFQV
+73 
-88 ELKEEKEIS
+88 KEEKEIS

-123 TVKAVTQDMRYAVNV
+123 AVKAVTQDMRYAVNV

-159 KVRIA
+159 KVRVA
-164 ITDLTKESPMVKA
+164 ITDSTKESPLVKA
-177 GDIDVPMALVENE
+177 GDIDVSMALVENE

-251 GFEFAGEVKVTAG
+251 GFEFAGEVKVTASD
-264 VNEVEVMANDDG
+264 NEVEVMTNDDG
-276 TYSFVMPA
+276 TYSF
-284 SSVTISQETAASIY
+284 
-298 KINATI
+298 
-304 GEHLEVDVPDYATY
+304 
-318 NSKVEFVV
+318 
-326 PSTNEYE
+326 
-333 VDKVTLDNVELVA
+333 
-346 DEEGKYSFT
+346 
-355 MKDKTV
+355 
-361 SLVVTEKER
+361 
-370 FAPIILNN
+370 
-378 SKHLMM
+378 
-384 TAYTHDEKANTYTP
+384 
-398 VTQVR
+398 
-403 WGEKLYIKVT
+403 
-413 PKSGV
+413 
-418 NEGDYGIDKLE
+418 
-429 VKLGENDTRALYT
+429 
-442 NSDGYYYNPSAV
+442 
-454 VSDMTYGLQF
+454 
-464 TLTEVE
+464 
-470 AIFDANH
+470 
-477 VIVGSHAGA
+477 
-486 YINYSYSSGV
+486 
-496 SLTKT
+496 
-501 KSNLVADR
+501 
-509 FGNISFPSSSYS
+509 
-521 ATTTKITS
+521 
-529 VDDTTKTFKMEST
+529 
-542 DYEGGWTDN
+542 
-551 GLIYIL
+551 
-557 STSTY
+557 
-562 NNLTYDLVFL
+562 VFL

-643 KATIN
+643 KATIK

-658 GLLADYSTTNPLT
+658 GLLADYSTTKPLT
-671 LTGSLGTIT
+671 LAGSLGTIT

-694 TIDATYSMDG
+694 TIDTTYSMDG

-709 IIDGKKHTLKVDTTT
+709 IIDGKKHTLKVDTAT

-748 YKMELTTDFKGKWES
+748 YKMQLTTDFKGKWES
-763 GNSSAI
+763 GSNSAI
-769 TFNDDQTFTFNS
+769 TFNDDQTFTFSS

-795 RESSN
+795 RDSSN

-809 EYSASSVGMEI
+809 TYSASSVGMEI
-820 VGLTSGTLKTG
+820 VGLTNGTLKTG

-856 GTNYVFGSIKNNT
+856 GINYVFGSIKNNT
-869 AIDTKGISFIF
+869 IIDTKGTSFIF
-880 VTEDNHEINMKNN
+880 VTEDNHEISMKNN

-941 DEVTVKE
+941 DVITVKE

-968 VLVLPAFA
+968 VLTLPAFV

-985 YIYDDGYDYTD
+985 YIDEYGEEYD
-996 SQTYDAY
+996 SATYDAY

-1018 DGASASNVEGGL
+1018 DGASASNVEGGE

-1042 ETSKE
+1042 EASKE
-1047 ITVALKYNN
+1047 ITVALNGR
-1056 NAHTV
+1056 TV

-1078 AFEGS
+1078 DLD
-1083 ESFYIRAYSD
+1083 SFYFRPDSD

>member
-138 EQIAG
+138 EQITG

-164 ITDLTKESPMVKA
+164 ITDSTKESPMVKA

-264 VNEVEVMANDDG
+264 DNEVEVMTNDDG

-304 GEHLEVDVPDYATY
+304 GEHLEVDVPDYAAY

-355 MKDKTV
+355 MKDRAV

-370 FAPIILNN
+370 FAPIVLND

-384 TAYTHDEKANTYTP
+384 TAYTHDEEANTYTP

-403 WGEKLYIKVT
+403 WGEKLYIKIT
-413 PKSGV
+413 PKAEV
-418 NEGDYGIDKLE
+418 NEGDYGIDKVE
-429 VKLGENDTRALYT
+429 VKLGENDIRALYT

-496 SLTKT
+496 SLAKT

-648 GEDKYFINRN
+648 GEDKYFVNRN
-658 GLLADYSTTNPLT
+658 GLLTDYSTTNPLT

-680 TDGICNATVTKDGN
+680 TDGICNATVTKGGN
-694 TIDATYSMDG
+694 TINTTYSMDG

-709 IIDGKKHTLKVDTTT
+709 IIDGKEHTLKVDTTT

-748 YKMELTTDFKGKWES
+748 YKMQLTADFKGKWES
-763 GNSSAI
+763 GSNSVI
-769 TFNDDQTFTFNS
+769 TFNDDQTFTFSS

-795 RESSN
+795 RDGNN

-809 EYSASSVGMEI
+809 TYSASSVGMEI
-820 VGLTSGTLKTG
+820 VGLTNGALKTG
-831 EKFVAD
+831 EKFAAD

-869 AIDTKGISFIF
+869 TIDTKGTSFIF
-880 VTEDNHEINMKNN
+880 VTEDNHEISMKNN

-930 NVAITYEVNSK
+930 NVAITYEVTSK
-941 DEVTVKE
+941 DVITVKQ
-948 GNTTYTISLAN
+948 GNTTYTISLVN

-968 VLVLPAFA
+968 ALTLPAFA
-976 GQTFKGKID
+976 GQTFQGKID
-985 YIYDDGYDYTD
+985 YYYDDGYDD
-996 SQTYDAY
+996 GGLETYDAY

-1018 DGASASNVEGGL
+1018 SGASASNVEGGE

-1047 ITVALKYNN
+1047 ITVALKDNN
-1056 NAHTV
+1056 SAHTV

-1083 ESFYIRAYSD
+1083 ESFYIRKD
-1093 YAFTK
+1093 PEFAFKK
-1098 VA
+1098 V

>member
-27 PGSTA
+27 PGSTT
-32 SPVTP
+32 SPATP

-64 VDDGATISG
+64 VDDGVTISG

-164 ITDLTKESPMVKA
+164 ITDSAKESPVVKA

-196 SFVEP
+196 SFVQP

-214 PAEYTILD
+214 PAEYAILD

-264 VNEVEVMANDDG
+264 DNKIEVMANDDG

-304 GEHLEVDVPDYATY
+304 GEHLEIDVPDYAAY

-346 DEEGKYSFT
+346 DEKGKYSFA
-355 MKDKTV
+355 MKDRAV

-370 FAPIILNN
+370 FAPVILNN
-378 SKHLMM
+378 SEHLMM
-384 TAYTHDEKANTYTP
+384 TAYTHDEEANTYTP
-398 VTQVR
+398 VTQVK

-413 PKSGV
+413 PKTGV
-418 NEGDYGIDKLE
+418 NEGDYGIDKVE
-429 VKLGENDTRALYT
+429 VKLSENDTRALYT

-454 VSDMTYGLQF
+454 VSNMTYGLQF

-470 AIFDANH
+470 PIFGANH

-496 SLTKT
+496 SLAKT

-529 VDDTTKTFKMEST
+529 VDDITKTFKMEST
-542 DYEGGWTDN
+542 NYEGGWTDN

-603 TKDIYVYAEKTGSKK
+603 TKDIYVYAEKTGGKK

-658 GLLADYSTTNPLT
+658 GLLTDYSTTNPLT

-694 TIDATYSMDG
+694 TINTTYSMDG

-709 IIDGKKHTLKVDTTT
+709 IIDGKKHTLKVDTAT

-748 YKMELTTDFKGKWES
+748 YKMQLTTDFKGKWES
-763 GNSSAI
+763 VSNSAI
-769 TFNDDQTFTFNS
+769 TFNDDQTFTFSS

-795 RESSN
+795 RDSNN

-809 EYSASSVGMEI
+809 EYSSDSVGMEI
-820 VGLTSGTLKTG
+820 VGLTDGTLKTG

-869 AIDTKGISFIF
+869 TIDTKGTSFIF
-880 VTEDNHEINMKNN
+880 ITENNHEISMKNN

-913 NNHGELILSN
+913 NNHGELILSK

-930 NVAITYEVNSK
+930 NVAITYEVTSK
-941 DEVTVKE
+941 DVITVKE

-968 VLVLPAFA
+968 ALVLPAFA

-985 YIYDDGYDYTD
+985 YFDEYSEEYDTVP
-996 SQTYDAY
+996 YDAY

-1008 SEKTLSFSAG
+1008 SGKTLSFSAG
-1018 DGASASNVEGGL
+1018 DGASASNVEGGE

-1047 ITVALKYNN
+1047 ITVALNGQ
-1056 NAHTV
+1056 TV

-1078 AFEGS
+1078 DFE
-1083 ESFYIRAYSD
+1083 ESFFIRTYSD

>member
-1 MKSSKKVSILSLLVI
+1 MKSFKKVSILSLLVI

-32 SPVTP
+32 SPATP
-37 NSTISPTTPKPTPSS
+37 NSTISPTAPKPTPSS

-88 ELKEEKEIS
+88 ELEEEKEIS

-117 MPAHAV
+117 MPSHAV

-355 MKDKTV
+355 MKDRAV

-370 FAPIILNN
+370 FAPIILND

-384 TAYTHDEKANTYTP
+384 TAYTHDEEANTYTP

-413 PKSGV
+413 PKAGV
-418 NEGDYGIDKLE
+418 NEGDYGIEKLE

-496 SLTKT
+496 SLAKT

-603 TKDIYVYAEKTGSKK
+603 TKDIYVYAEKTSSKK

-658 GLLADYSTTNPLT
+658 GLLADYSTANPLT

-694 TIDATYSMDG
+694 TINTTYSMDG

-763 GNSSAI
+763 KSSSAI

-795 RESSN
+795 KESSS

-809 EYSASSVGMEI
+809 TYSSDSVGMEI
-820 VGLTSGTLKTG
+820 VGLTNGTLKTG

-869 AIDTKGISFIF
+869 TIDNKGTSFIF
-880 VTEDNHEINMKNN
+880 VTEDNHEISMKNN

-968 VLVLPAFA
+968 VLTLPAFA
-976 GQTFKGKID
+976 GQTFKGRID
-985 YIYDDGYDYTD
+985 YFEEYGEEYDTVP
-996 SQTYDAY
+996 YDAY

-1018 DGASASNVEGGL
+1018 DGASASNVEGGE

-1047 ITVALKYNN
+1047 ITVALNGQ
-1056 NAHTV
+1056 TV
-1061 VFVYDSTKNTLT
+1061 IFVYDSTKNTLT

-1078 AFEGS
+1078 DFEGS
-1083 ESFYIRAYSD
+1083 FFIRTYAD
-1093 YAFTK
+1093 YAFNK

>member
-27 PGSTA
+27 PGSTT
-32 SPVTP
+32 SPATP

-164 ITDLTKESPMVKA
+164 ITDSAKESPVVKA

-214 PAEYTILD
+214 PAEYAILD

-264 VNEVEVMANDDG
+264 DNKVEVMANDDG

-304 GEHLEVDVPDYATY
+304 GEHLEVDVPDYAAY

-355 MKDKTV
+355 MKDRAV

-370 FAPIILNN
+370 FAPVILNN
-378 SKHLMM
+378 SEHLMM
-384 TAYTHDEKANTYTP
+384 TAYTHDEEANTYTP
-398 VTQVR
+398 VTQVK
-403 WGEKLYIKVT
+403 WDEKLYIKVT
-413 PKSGV
+413 PKTGV
-418 NEGDYGIDKLE
+418 NEGDYGIDKVE
-429 VKLGENDTRALYT
+429 VKLSENDTRALYT

-470 AIFDANH
+470 PIFGANH

-496 SLTKT
+496 SLAKT

-529 VDDTTKTFKMEST
+529 VDDTTKTFKMESS

-603 TKDIYVYAEKTGSKK
+603 TKDIYVYAEKTSGKK

-680 TDGICNATVTKDGN
+680 TDGVCNATVTKDGN
-694 TIDATYSMDG
+694 TINTTYSMDG

-709 IIDGKKHTLKVDTTT
+709 IIDGKMHTLKVDAAT

-748 YKMELTTDFKGKWES
+748 YKMQLTTDFKGKWES
-763 GNSSAI
+763 GSNSAI
-769 TFNDDQTFTFNS
+769 TFNDDQTFTFSS

-795 RESSN
+795 RDSNN

-809 EYSASSVGMEI
+809 DYSSDSVGMEI

-869 AIDTKGISFIF
+869 TIDTKRTSFIF
-880 VTEDNHEINMKNN
+880 ITEDNHEISMKNN

-930 NVAITYEVNSK
+930 NVAITYEVTSK
-941 DEVTVKE
+941 DVITVKE

-968 VLVLPAFA
+968 ALVLPAFA

-985 YIYDDGYDYTD
+985 YFDEYSEEYDTVP
-996 SQTYDAY
+996 YDAY

-1008 SEKTLSFSAG
+1008 SGKTLSFSAG
-1018 DGASASNVEGGL
+1018 DGASASNVEGGE

-1047 ITVALKYNN
+1047 ITVALNGQ
-1056 NAHTV
+1056 TV

-1078 AFEGS
+1078 DFE
-1083 ESFYIRAYSD
+1083 ESFFIRTYSD

>member
-1 MKSSKKVSILSLLVI
+1 
-16 LSSLASCNGNL
+16 
-27 PGSTA
+27 
-32 SPVTP
+32 
-37 NSTISPTTPKPTPSS
+37 
-52 TVTKEEFNITTD
+52 
-64 VDDGATISG
+64 
-73 LPKKASEGDEVEFQV
+73 
-88 ELKEEKEIS
+88 
-97 YVTIDGEN
+97 
-105 IITPENGVYKFV
+105 
-117 MPAHAV
+117 
-123 TVKAVTQDMRYAVNV
+123 
-138 EQIAG
+138 
-143 ATIAVSSTL
+143 
-152 AKKGETI
+152 
-159 KVRIA
+159 
-164 ITDLTKESPMVKA
+164 
-177 GDIDVPMALVENE
+177 
-190 TKTFEG
+190 
-196 SFVEP
+196 
-201 GSDVSLLVTLSDA
+201 
-214 PAEYTILD
+214 
-222 KAGDGAV
+222 
-229 VVNAPKTAKAGD
+229 
-241 KVTFSMALDS
+241 
-251 GFEFAGEVKVTAG
+251 
-264 VNEVEVMANDDG
+264 
-276 TYSFVMPA
+276 
-284 SSVTISQETAASIY
+284 
-298 KINATI
+298 
-304 GEHLEVDVPDYATY
+304 
-318 NSKVEFVV
+318 
-326 PSTNEYE
+326 
-333 VDKVTLDNVELVA
+333 
-346 DEEGKYSFT
+346 
-355 MKDKTV
+355 
-361 SLVVTEKER
+361 
-370 FAPIILNN
+370 
-378 SKHLMM
+378 
-384 TAYTHDEKANTYTP
+384 
-398 VTQVR
+398 
-403 WGEKLYIKVT
+403 
-413 PKSGV
+413 
-418 NEGDYGIDKLE
+418 
-429 VKLGENDTRALYT
+429 
-442 NSDGYYYNPSAV
+442 
-454 VSDMTYGLQF
+454 MTYGLQF

-470 AIFDANH
+470 PIFDANH

-658 GLLADYSTTNPLT
+658 GLLTDYSTSNPLT

-694 TIDATYSMDG
+694 TIDTTYSMDG

-709 IIDGKKHTLKVDTTT
+709 IIDGKKHTLKVDTAT

-763 GNSSAI
+763 KSSSAI

-795 RESSN
+795 RDGSN

-809 EYSASSVGMEI
+809 TYSSSSVGMEI
-820 VGLTSGTLKTG
+820 VGLTNGTLKTG

-837 IYDANTSSSSLV
+837 IYDVNTSSSSLV

-856 GTNYVFGSIKNNT
+856 GINYVFGSIKNNT
-869 AIDTKGISFIF
+869 TIDTKGTSFIF
-880 VTEDNHEINMKNN
+880 VTEDNHEISMKNN

-930 NVAITYEVNSK
+930 NVAITYEVSSK
-941 DEVTVKE
+941 DEITIKE

-959 STYTITNTE
+959 STYTITNTK

-985 YIYDDGYDYTD
+985 YIDEYDDA
-996 SQTYDAY
+996 SSETYDAY

-1018 DGASASNVEGGL
+1018 DGASVSNVEGGEFL
-1030 YLNNKNVEYTYD
+1030 KNKNVEYTYD
-1042 ETSKE
+1042 EASKE
-1047 ITVALKYNN
+1047 ITVALNG
-1056 NAHTV
+1056 HTV
-1061 VFVYDSTKNTLT
+1061 VFVYDSTKDTLT

-1078 AFEGS
+1078 TF
-1083 ESFYIRAYSD
+1083 ESFYIRTYND

>member
-32 SPVTP
+32 SPATP

-88 ELKEEKEIS
+88 ELEEEKEIS

-138 EQIAG
+138 EQIVG

-164 ITDLTKESPMVKA
+164 ITDSTKESPVVKA
-177 GDIDVPMALVENE
+177 GDTDVPMALVENE

-264 VNEVEVMANDDG
+264 DNEVEVMVNDDG
-276 TYSFVMPA
+276 TYSFIMPA
-284 SSVTISQETAASIY
+284 SSVTISQETAISIY
-298 KINATI
+298 KINSTI
-304 GEHLEVDVPDYATY
+304 GEHLEVDVPGYAAY

-355 MKDKTV
+355 MKDRAV

-413 PKSGV
+413 PKAGV

-429 VKLGENDTRALYT
+429 VKLGENDIRALYT

-470 AIFDANH
+470 AIFDASH

-496 SLTKT
+496 SLAKT

-529 VDDTTKTFKMEST
+529 VDDTTKTFKMESK

-572 QGSTSSNL
+572 QDSTSSNL

-603 TKDIYVYAEKTGSKK
+603 TKDIYVYAEKTSSKK

-658 GLLADYSTTNPLT
+658 GLLADYSTANPLT

-694 TIDATYSMDG
+694 TINTTYSMDG

-763 GNSSAI
+763 KSSSAI

-795 RESSN
+795 KESSS

-809 EYSASSVGMEI
+809 TYSSDSVGMEI
-820 VGLTSGTLKTG
+820 VGLTNGALKTG

-849 KKAVYFD
+849 KKSVYFD

-869 AIDTKGISFIF
+869 AIDTKGTSFIF
-880 VTEDNHEINMKNN
+880 VTEDNHEISMKNN
-893 NGALEIAIDVSGTY
+893 NGALEIAINVSGTY

-941 DEVTVKE
+941 DEITVKE

-968 VLVLPAFA
+968 ALVLPAFA

-985 YIYDDGYDYTD
+985 YVDEYDDEYG
-996 SQTYDAY
+996 SETYDAY

-1030 YLNNKNVEYTYD
+1030 YLNNKNMEYTYD

-1047 ITVALKYNN
+1047 ITVALNG
-1056 NAHTV
+1056 HTV

-1078 AFEGS
+1078 TF
-1083 ESFYIRAYSD
+1083 ESFYIRTYSD

>member
-27 PGSTA
+27 PGSTT
-32 SPVTP
+32 SPITP

-164 ITDLTKESPMVKA
+164 ITDSAKESPVVKA

-214 PAEYTILD
+214 PAEYAILD

-264 VNEVEVMANDDG
+264 DNEVEVMANDDG

-284 SSVTISQETAASIY
+284 SSVTISQETTASIY

-304 GEHLEVDVPDYATY
+304 GEHLEVDVPDYAAY

-346 DEEGKYSFT
+346 DEKGKYSFA
-355 MKDKTV
+355 MKDRAV
-361 SLVVTEKER
+361 NLVVTEKER
-370 FAPIILNN
+370 FAPVILNN
-378 SKHLMM
+378 SEHLMM
-384 TAYTHDEKANTYTP
+384 TAYTHDEEANTYTP
-398 VTQVR
+398 VTQVK

-413 PKSGV
+413 PKTGV
-418 NEGDYGIDKLE
+418 NEGDYGIDKVE
-429 VKLGENDTRALYT
+429 VKLGDNDTRALYT
-442 NSDGYYYNPSAV
+442 NSVGYYYNPSAV

-470 AIFDANH
+470 PIFGANH

-496 SLTKT
+496 SLAKT

-529 VDDTTKTFKMEST
+529 VDDTTKTFKMESS

-603 TKDIYVYAEKTGSKK
+603 TKDIYVYAEKTGGKK

-658 GLLADYSTTNPLT
+658 GLLTDYSTTNPLT

-694 TIDATYSMDG
+694 TINTTYSMDG

-709 IIDGKKHTLKVDTTT
+709 IIDGKMHTLKVDAAT

-748 YKMELTTDFKGKWES
+748 YKMQLTTDFKGKWKS
-763 GNSSAI
+763 GSNSAI
-769 TFNDDQTFTFNS
+769 TFNDDQTFTFSS

-795 RESSN
+795 RDSNN

-809 EYSASSVGMEI
+809 EYSSSSVGMEI
-820 VGLTSGTLKTG
+820 VGITSGTLKTG

-869 AIDTKGISFIF
+869 TIDTKGTSFIF
-880 VTEDNHEINMKNN
+880 VTEDNHEISMKNN

-913 NNHGELILSN
+913 NNHGELILSK

-930 NVAITYEVNSK
+930 NVAITYEVTSK
-941 DEVTVKE
+941 DVITVKE

-968 VLVLPAFA
+968 ALVLPAFA

-985 YIYDDGYDYTD
+985 YFDEYSEEYDTVP
-996 SQTYDAY
+996 YDAY

-1008 SEKTLSFSAG
+1008 SGKTLSFSAG
-1018 DGASASNVEGGL
+1018 DGASASNVEGGE

-1047 ITVALKYNN
+1047 ITVALNGQ
-1056 NAHTV
+1056 TV

-1078 AFEGS
+1078 DFE
-1083 ESFYIRAYSD
+1083 ESFFIRTYPD

>member
-32 SPVTP
+32 SPATP

-73 LPKKASEGDEVEFQV
+73 LPKKANEGDEVEFQV

-159 KVRIA
+159 KVRVA
-164 ITDLTKESPMVKA
+164 ITDSTKESPMVKA
-177 GDIDVPMALVENE
+177 SDIDVPMALVENE

-264 VNEVEVMANDDG
+264 DNEVEVMTNDDG

-284 SSVTISQETAASIY
+284 SSVTISQETAVSIY

-304 GEHLEVDVPDYATY
+304 GEHLEVEVPDYAAF

-346 DEEGKYSFT
+346 NEEGKYSFT
-355 MKDKTV
+355 MKDRAV

-370 FAPIILNN
+370 FAPIVLSD

-384 TAYTHDEKANTYTP
+384 TAYTHDEEANTYTP

-413 PKSGV
+413 PKAGV

-442 NSDGYYYNPSAV
+442 NSDGYYYNSSAV

-648 GEDKYFINRN
+648 GENKYFINRN
-658 GLLADYSTTNPLT
+658 GLLTDYSTTNPLT
-671 LTGSLGTIT
+671 LTGSLGTIA
-680 TDGICNATVTKDGN
+680 TDGICNATVTKDGS
-694 TIDATYSMDG
+694 TIDTTYSIDG

-709 IIDGKKHTLKVDTTT
+709 IIDGKEHTLKVDTTT

-748 YKMELTTDFKGKWES
+748 YKMQLTTDFKGKWES
-763 GNSSAI
+763 GSNSTI
-769 TFNDDQTFTFNS
+769 TFNNDQTFTFSS

-795 RESSN
+795 RDSNN

-820 VGLTSGTLKTG
+820 VGLTNGTLKTG

-869 AIDTKGISFIF
+869 TIDTKGTSFIF
-880 VTEDNHEINMKNN
+880 VTEDNHEISMKNN

-913 NNHGELILSN
+913 NNHGELILSK

-930 NVAITYEVNSK
+930 NVAITYEVTSK
-941 DEVTVKE
+941 DVITVKQ
-948 GNTTYTISLAN
+948 GNTTYTISLVN

-968 VLVLPAFA
+968 ALTLPAFA
-976 GQTFKGKID
+976 GQTFQGKID
-985 YIYDDGYDYTD
+985 YYYDDGYDD
-996 SQTYDAY
+996 GGLETYDAY

-1018 DGASASNVEGGL
+1018 SGASASNVEGGE

-1047 ITVALKYNN
+1047 ITVALKDNN
-1056 NAHTV
+1056 SAHTV

-1083 ESFYIRAYSD
+1083 ESFYIRKD
-1093 YAFTK
+1093 PEFAFKK
-1098 VA
+1098 V

>member
-27 PGSTA
+27 PGSTT
-32 SPVTP
+32 SPATP

-164 ITDLTKESPMVKA
+164 ITDSAKESPVVKA

-214 PAEYTILD
+214 PAEYAILD

-264 VNEVEVMANDDG
+264 DNKVEVMANDDG

-304 GEHLEVDVPDYATY
+304 GEHLEVDVPDYAAY

-346 DEEGKYSFT
+346 DEKGKYSFA
-355 MKDKTV
+355 MKDRAV
-361 SLVVTEKER
+361 NLVVTEKER
-370 FAPIILNN
+370 FAPVILNN
-378 SKHLMM
+378 SEHLMM
-384 TAYTHDEKANTYTP
+384 TAYTHDEEANTYTP

-413 PKSGV
+413 PKAGV
-418 NEGDYGIDKLE
+418 NEGDYGIDKVE

-454 VSDMTYGLQF
+454 VSNMTYGLQF

-470 AIFDANH
+470 PIFGANH

-496 SLTKT
+496 SLAKT

-529 VDDTTKTFKMEST
+529 VDDITKTFKMEST
-542 DYEGGWTDN
+542 NYEGGWTDN

-562 NNLTYDLVFL
+562 NNLTYDFVFL

-603 TKDIYVYAEKTGSKK
+603 TKDIYVYAEKTGGKK

-658 GLLADYSTTNPLT
+658 GLLTNYSTTNPLT

-694 TIDATYSMDG
+694 TINTTYSMDG

-709 IIDGKKHTLKVDTTT
+709 IINGKKHTLKVDTAT

-738 GGKVSSSHSY
+738 GGKVSSSHSH
-748 YKMELTTDFKGKWES
+748 YKMQLTTDFKGKWES
-763 GNSSAI
+763 GSNSAI
-769 TFNDDQTFTFNS
+769 TFNDDQTFTFSS

-795 RESSN
+795 RDSNN
-800 TYLLSKDIT
+800 TYLLSKDVT
-809 EYSASSVGMEI
+809 EYNSDSVGMEI

-869 AIDTKGISFIF
+869 TIDTKGTSFIF
-880 VTEDNHEINMKNN
+880 ITEDNHEISMKNN

-930 NVAITYEVNSK
+930 NVAITYEVTSK
-941 DEVTVKE
+941 DVITVKE

-968 VLVLPAFA
+968 ALVLPAFA

-985 YIYDDGYDYTD
+985 YFDEYSEEYDTVP
-996 SQTYDAY
+996 YDAY

-1008 SEKTLSFSAG
+1008 SGKTLSFSAG
-1018 DGASASNVEGGL
+1018 DGASASNVEGGE

-1047 ITVALKYNN
+1047 ITVALNGQ
-1056 NAHTV
+1056 TV

-1078 AFEGS
+1078 DFE
-1083 ESFYIRAYSD
+1083 ESFFIRTYPD

>member
-1 MKSSKKVSILSLLVI
+1 MKSFKKVSILSLLVI

-32 SPVTP
+32 SPATP

-88 ELKEEKEIS
+88 ELEEEKEIS

-117 MPAHAV
+117 MPSHAV

-138 EQIAG
+138 EQIVG

-164 ITDLTKESPMVKA
+164 ITDSTKESPVVKA
-177 GDIDVPMALVENE
+177 GDIDVPMSLAENE

-264 VNEVEVMANDDG
+264 DNEVEVMTNDDG

-298 KINATI
+298 KINSTI
-304 GEHLEVDVPDYATY
+304 GEHLKVDVPDYAAF

-355 MKDKTV
+355 MKDRAV

-370 FAPIILNN
+370 FAPIILND

-413 PKSGV
+413 PKAGV

-429 VKLGENDTRALYT
+429 VKLSENDTRALYT

-496 SLTKT
+496 SLAKT

-603 TKDIYVYAEKTGSKK
+603 TKDIYVYAEKTSGKK

-680 TDGICNATVTKDGN
+680 TDGICNATVTKGDN
-694 TIDATYSMDG
+694 TIDTTYSMDG

-709 IIDGKKHTLKVDTTT
+709 IINGKKHTLKVDTTT

-763 GNSSAI
+763 GSNSAI

-820 VGLTSGTLKTG
+820 VGLTNGTLKTG

-913 NNHGELILSN
+913 NNHGKLILSN

-948 GNTTYTISLAN
+948 GNTTYTISLEN
-959 STYTITNTE
+959 STYTITNTK

-985 YIYDDGYDYTD
+985 YVDEYDEEYG
-996 SQTYDAY
+996 SETYDAY

-1018 DGASASNVEGGL
+1018 DGASASNVEGGQ

-1078 AFEGS
+1078 TFG
-1083 ESFYIRAYSD
+1083 SFYIRAYSD

>member
-1 MKSSKKVSILSLLVI
+1 M
-16 LSSLASCNGNL
+16 
-27 PGSTA
+27 
-32 SPVTP
+32 
-37 NSTISPTTPKPTPSS
+37 
-52 TVTKEEFNITTD
+52 
-64 VDDGATISG
+64 
-73 LPKKASEGDEVEFQV
+73 
-88 ELKEEKEIS
+88 
-97 YVTIDGEN
+97 
-105 IITPENGVYKFV
+105 ITPENGVYKFV

-159 KVRIA
+159 KVRVA
-164 ITDLTKESPMVKA
+164 ITDSTKESPMVKA

-222 KAGDGAV
+222 KAGDSAV

-264 VNEVEVMANDDG
+264 DNEVEVMTNDDG

-284 SSVTISQETAASIY
+284 SNVTISQETAASIY

-304 GEHLEVDVPDYATY
+304 SEHLEVDVPDYAAY
-318 NSKVEFVV
+318 KSKVEFVV

-333 VDKVTLDNVELVA
+333 VDKVTLDNVELIA

-355 MKDKTV
+355 MKDRAV
-361 SLVVTEKER
+361 NLVVTEKER

-413 PKSGV
+413 PKAGV
-418 NEGDYGIDKLE
+418 NEGDYGIDKVE
-429 VKLGENDTRALYT
+429 VKLGENDNRALYT
-442 NSDGYYYNPSAV
+442 NSDGYYYNSSAL

-470 AIFDANH
+470 PIFDANH

-572 QGSTSSNL
+572 QGSTSGNL

-658 GLLADYSTTNPLT
+658 GLLTDYSTANPLT

-694 TIDATYSMDG
+694 TIDTTYSMDG

-709 IIDGKKHTLKVDTTT
+709 IIDGKKHTLKVDTAT

-748 YKMELTTDFKGKWES
+748 YKMQLTTDFKGKWES
-763 GNSSAI
+763 GSNSAI
-769 TFNDDQTFTFNS
+769 IFNDDQTFTFNS

-795 RESSN
+795 RDGSN

-809 EYSASSVGMEI
+809 TYSASSVGMEI

-831 EKFVAD
+831 EKFVAN
-837 IYDANTSSSSLV
+837 IYDANTSSSSLI

-869 AIDTKGISFIF
+869 IIDTKGTSFIF
-880 VTEDNHEINMKNN
+880 VTEDNHEISMKNN

-941 DEVTVKE
+941 DEIIVKE
-948 GNTTYTISLAN
+948 GKTTYTISLAN
-959 STYTITNTE
+959 STYTITNTK
-968 VLVLPAFA
+968 VSVLPAFA

-985 YIYDDGYDYTD
+985 YIDEYDDAY
-996 SQTYDAY
+996 SETYDAY

-1018 DGASASNVEGGL
+1018 DGASVSNVEGGEFL
-1030 YLNNKNVEYTYD
+1030 KNKNVEYTYE

-1047 ITVALKYNN
+1047 ITVALNG
-1056 NAHTV
+1056 HTV

-1078 AFEGS
+1078 TF
-1083 ESFYIRAYSD
+1083 ESFYIRTYND

>member
-32 SPVTP
+32 SPATP

-88 ELKEEKEIS
+88 ELEEEKEIS

-159 KVRIA
+159 KVRVA
-164 ITDLTKESPMVKA
+164 ITDSTKESPMVKA

-264 VNEVEVMANDDG
+264 DNEVEVMVNDDG
-276 TYSFVMPA
+276 TYSFIMPA

-298 KINATI
+298 KINSTI
-304 GEHLEVDVPDYATY
+304 GEHLEVDVPDYAAY

-355 MKDKTV
+355 MKDRAV

-370 FAPIILNN
+370 FAPIILND

-384 TAYTHDEKANTYTP
+384 TAYTHDEEANTYTP

-418 NEGDYGIDKLE
+418 NEGDYGIEKLE

-496 SLTKT
+496 SLAKT

-694 TIDATYSMDG
+694 TIDTTYSMDG

-709 IIDGKKHTLKVDTTT
+709 IIDGKKNTLKVDTTT

-763 GNSSAI
+763 KSSSAI

-795 RESSN
+795 RESSS

-809 EYSASSVGMEI
+809 TYSSDSVGMEI
-820 VGLTSGTLKTG
+820 VGLTNGTLKTG

-869 AIDTKGISFIF
+869 TIDTKETSFIF
-880 VTEDNHEINMKNN
+880 VTEDNHEISMKNN
-893 NGALEIAIDVSGTY
+893 NGALEIAINVSGTY

-959 STYTITNTE
+959 STYTITSTK

-976 GQTFKGKID
+976 GQTFKGRID
-985 YIYDDGYDYTD
+985 YFEEYGEEYDTVP
-996 SQTYDAY
+996 YDAY

-1042 ETSKE
+1042 EASKE
-1047 ITVALKYNN
+1047 ITVALNGQ
-1056 NAHTV
+1056 TV
-1061 VFVYDSTKNTLT
+1061 IFVYDSTKNTLT

-1078 AFEGS
+1078 DFEGS
-1083 ESFYIRAYSD
+1083 FFIRTYND

>member
-32 SPVTP
+32 SPATP
-37 NSTISPTTPKPTPSS
+37 NSTISPTAPKPTPSS

-159 KVRIA
+159 KVRVA
-164 ITDLTKESPMVKA
+164 ITDSTKESPVVKA

-201 GSDVSLLVTLSDA
+201 GSDVSLLVTLSNA

-264 VNEVEVMANDDG
+264 DNEVEVMTNDDG

-304 GEHLEVDVPDYATY
+304 GEHLEVDVPDYAAY

-355 MKDKTV
+355 MKDRTV

-413 PKSGV
+413 PKAGV

-496 SLTKT
+496 SLAKT

-603 TKDIYVYAEKTGSKK
+603 TKDIYVYAEKTSSKK

-648 GEDKYFINRN
+648 GENKYFINRN
-658 GLLADYSTTNPLT
+658 GLLTDYSTTNPLT

-680 TDGICNATVTKDGN
+680 TDGICNATVTKDDN
-694 TIDATYSMDG
+694 TINTTYSIDG

-748 YKMELTTDFKGKWES
+748 YKMQLTTDFKGKWES
-763 GNSSAI
+763 GSNSAI

-795 RESSN
+795 RDSSN

-809 EYSASSVGMEI
+809 TYSASSVGMEI
-820 VGLTSGTLKTG
+820 VGLTNGTLKTG

-856 GTNYVFGSIKNNT
+856 GINYVFGSIKNNT
-869 AIDTKGISFIF
+869 TIDTKGTSFIF
-880 VTEDNHEINMKNN
+880 VTEDNHEISMKNN

-941 DEVTVKE
+941 DVITVKE

-968 VLVLPAFA
+968 VLTLPAFV

-985 YIYDDGYDYTD
+985 YYYDDGYDD
-996 SQTYDAY
+996 GGLETYDAY

-1018 DGASASNVEGGL
+1018 SGASASNVEGGE

-1047 ITVALKYNN
+1047 ITVALKDNN
-1056 NAHTV
+1056 SAHTV

-1083 ESFYIRAYSD
+1083 ESFYIRKD
-1093 YAFTK
+1093 PEFAFKK
-1098 VA
+1098 V

>member
-32 SPVTP
+32 SPATP

-159 KVRIA
+159 KVRVA
-164 ITDLTKESPMVKA
+164 ITDSTKESPIVKA
-177 GDIDVPMALVENE
+177 GDIVVPMALVENE

-251 GFEFAGEVKVTAG
+251 GFEFAGEVKVTASD
-264 VNEVEVMANDDG
+264 NEVEVMTNDDG

-284 SSVTISQETAASIY
+284 SSVTISQETAVSIY

-304 GEHLEVDVPDYATY
+304 GEHLEVEVPDYAAF

-355 MKDKTV
+355 MKDRAV

-370 FAPIILNN
+370 FAPIILND
-378 SKHLMM
+378 SEHLMM

-398 VTQVR
+398 VTQVK

-413 PKSGV
+413 PKAGV
-418 NEGDYGIDKLE
+418 NEGDYGIDKVE

-470 AIFDANH
+470 PIFDANH

-648 GEDKYFINRN
+648 GEDKYFINKN
-658 GLLADYSTTNPLT
+658 GLLTDYSITNPLT

-694 TIDATYSMDG
+694 TIDTTYSMDG

-709 IIDGKKHTLKVDTTT
+709 IIDGKKHTLKVDTAT

-748 YKMELTTDFKGKWES
+748 YKMQLTADFKGKWES
-763 GNSSAI
+763 GSNSVI
-769 TFNDDQTFTFNS
+769 TFNDDQTFTFSS

-795 RESSN
+795 RDSSN

-809 EYSASSVGMEI
+809 TYSASSVGMEI
-820 VGLTSGTLKTG
+820 VGLTNGTLKTG

-856 GTNYVFGSIKNNT
+856 GINYVFGSIKNNT
-869 AIDTKGISFIF
+869 IIDTKGTSFIF
-880 VTEDNHEINMKNN
+880 VTEDNHEISMKNN

-930 NVAITYEVNSK
+930 NVAITYEVTSK
-941 DEVTVKE
+941 DVITVKQ
-948 GNTTYTISLAN
+948 GNTTYTISLVN

-968 VLVLPAFA
+968 ALTLPAFA
-976 GQTFKGKID
+976 GQTFQGKID
-985 YIYDDGYDYTD
+985 YYYDDGYDD
-996 SQTYDAY
+996 GGLETYDAH

-1018 DGASASNVEGGL
+1018 SGASASNVEGGE

-1047 ITVALKYNN
+1047 ITVALKDNN
-1056 NAHTV
+1056 SAHTV

-1083 ESFYIRAYSD
+1083 ESFYIRKD
-1093 YAFTK
+1093 PEFAFKK
-1098 VA
+1098 V